1 MSDETP
7 MLLRQPEPKLLERW
21 FRHRFPAARGLEI
34 TRMRRAFPGLS
45 RETWFVDTVWREDGS
60 ERAARY
66 VLRTQL
72 PGNVSLAPRSLHY
85 EARIY
90 EALAVTD
97 LPMPAYYGFEDAQ
110 EWLIDGNRPF
120 LVRGWVEGVLEPHHI
135 HDPDPRY
142 DDIRMAV
149 AKELIARLA
158 QIHQLDWHS
167 LGFGSFM
174 TVPSSPAA
182 VPLDILDELHADFR
196 ANHSEPQPALMEALL
211 SLRDAPPEPP
221 SRITLVKENCGL
233 GDEVWDESGV
243 RIKALC
249 DWETARLGDPA
260 ADIATAMR
268 STGWCW
274 NLQAMLDHYESLTG
288 ERISPA
294 RVAYYAAL
302 FKIGE
307 FAVLQGRALPFVLNG
322 IDRRI
327 QLLSIAHFPYVAMPA
342 LAGAAGF

>member
-1 MSDETP
+1 
-7 MLLRQPEPKLLERW
+7 MLLRQPDPKPLQRW
-21 FRHRFPAARGLEI
+21 FQQRFPSARGLELTKI
-34 TRMRRAFPGLS
+34 RRAFPGLS
-45 RETWFVDTVWREDGS
+45 RETWFVDAVWREDGT
-60 ERAARY
+60 EQRARY

-90 EALAVTD
+90 EALAATS
-97 LPMPAYYGFEDAQ
+97 LPMPAYYGFEDAPD
-110 EWLIDGNRPF
+110 WLIDGDRPF
-120 LVRGWVEGVLEPHHI
+120 LLREWVAGVLEPQHI
-135 HDPDPRY
+135 HDPDQKY
-142 DDIRMAV
+142 DEIRVAV

-158 QIHQLDWHS
+158 QIHQLDWKA
-167 LGFGSFM
+167 LRLGSFM
-174 TVPSSPAA
+174 TVPASPAA

-196 ANHSEPQPALMEALL
+196 ANYNEPQPALMEALL
-211 SLRDAPPEPP
+211 SLREAPPEPP
-221 SRITLVKENCGL
+221 TRIALVKENCGL
-233 GDEVWDESGV
+233 GDEVWDETGV

-274 NLQAMLDHYESLTG
+274 NLHAMLDHYESLTG
-288 ERISPA
+288 DCISQT

-307 FAVLQGRALPFVLNG
+307 FAVLQGRALPFVLSG

-342 LAGAAGF
+342 LAAAAGF